1 MKMKLS
7 LAMVA
12 FLLPAIIFASPAYAQ
27 TAEKVSLEPT
37 GPSEVSVGIY
47 VLNVGKFEVATGS
60 YTVDFYLDMRCPT
73 DCDSTRFEFSNGR
86 ANTVDKIIDTP
97 TEKFYRI
104 QASLSQNIDLRKY
117 PFDSHRISII
127 IEDKEKTREDLIY
140 KIDPAGSGM
149 DPTVAIVGWDLNGW
163 GTEVGEHFYV
173 PYNETYSQYT
183 FNIDISRPILP
194 SFIKSMLPV
203 FFMIFVSMLSL
214 LLAAD
219 KVTMR
224 LSLNISTLLAA
235 VMFHLNITSQIPPVG
250 YMTFADKF
258 MIGTYLILLATLAS
272 GVLLMRKTE
281 KKDDK
286 KADKIYK
293 NSLLYIPIATAI
305 IYAVLF
311 LTQ

>member
-1 MKMKLS
+1 MKMKLQIAA
-7 LAMVA
+7 LA
-12 FLLPAIIFASPAYAQ
+12 FLLPVLLFTSPAYAQ
-27 TAEKVSLEPT
+27 SMEESDA

-60 YTVDFYLDMRCPT
+60 YTVDFYLDMKCPT
-73 DCDSTRFEFSNGR
+73 ACDPSRFEFSNGR

-117 PFDSHRISII
+117 PFDSHRLAII
-127 IEDKEKTREDLIY
+127 IEDKEATNEDIVYKTDPDSSG
-140 KIDPAGSGM
+140 IDP
-149 DPTVAIVGWDLNGW
+149 DVAIVGWDLNGW
-163 GTEVGEHFYV
+163 DTEVGEHFYT
-173 PYNETYSQYT
+173 PYDETYSQYV
-183 FNIDISRPILP
+183 FSIDISRPVLP

-203 FFMIFVSMLSL
+203 FFMVFVSMLSL

-272 GVLLMRKTE
+272 GVLLMRHTE

-286 KADKIYK
+286 KASVIYRR
-293 NSLLYIPIATAI
+293 SLIHIPIATVI

>member
-1 MKMKLS
+1 MKLS
-7 LAMVA
+7 LAMLV
-12 FLLPAIIFASPAYAQ
+12 FLIPALIFASPSYAQ
-27 TAEKVSLEPT
+27 STEETSLVASD
-37 GPSEVSVGIY
+37 PSEVSVGIY

-60 YTVDFYLDMRCPT
+60 YTIDFYLDMKCPT
-73 DCDSTRFEFSNGR
+73 ECDPSRFEFSNGR

-117 PFDSHRISII
+117 PFDSHKLSIV
-127 IEDKEKTREDLIY
+127 IEDKVETKEALVY
-140 KIDPAGSGM
+140 KIDPEGSGI
-149 DPTVAIVGWDLNGW
+149 DPEVSIVGWDLNGW

-173 PYNETYSQYT
+173 PYDETYSRYT
-183 FNIDISRPILP
+183 FNIDISRPVLP

-250 YMTFADKF
+250 YMTFA
-258 MIGTYLILLATLAS
+258 
-272 GVLLMRKTE
+272 
-281 KKDDK
+281 
-286 KADKIYK
+286 
-293 NSLLYIPIATAI
+293 
-305 IYAVLF
+305 
-311 LTQ
+311 

>member
-1 MKMKLS
+1 M
-7 LAMVA
+7 LALILPI
-12 FLLPAIIFASPAYAQ
+12 LLLTPTTYAQ
-27 TAEKVSLEPT
+27 TSEDAQLDSS

-47 VLNVGKFEVATGS
+47 ILNVGKFEVATGS
-60 YTVDFYLDMRCPT
+60 YTIDFYLDMKCPT
-73 DCDSTRFEFSNGR
+73 ECDPSRFEFSNGR

-117 PFDSHRISII
+117 PFDSHKLSII
-127 IEDKEKTREDLIY
+127 IEDKEKTKEYLVY
-140 KIDPAGSGM
+140 KIDPANSGI
-149 DPTVAIVGWDLNGW
+149 DQSVTIVGWELNGW
-163 GTEVGEHFYV
+163 GTETEEHFYA
-173 PYNETYSQYT
+173 PYDETYSRYI
-183 FNIDISRPILP
+183 FNIDISRAVLP

-203 FFMIFVSMLSL
+203 FFMVFVAMLSL
-214 LLAAD
+214 LIAAD
-219 KVTMR
+219 KVAMR

-258 MIGTYLILLATLAS
+258 MIGTYLILLAALAS
-272 GVLLMRKTE
+272 GVLLMRHTD
-281 KKDDK
+281 KKDNK
-286 KADKIYK
+286 MSEKIYSS
-293 NSLLYIPIATAI
+293 SLRYIPIAAVV